1 MLRTLVFAPV
11 AVLALGA
18 PALAHAEDFSRAAV
32 GVEVHADDGTVIGH
46 VRAVTRDRGGQITS
60 MDIPGLAPPDA
71 SSLRGPMVAANDV
84 GAREAPVIDMRAR
97 QRDRVEQT
105 GSREHAR
112 LR

>member
-18 PALAHAEDFSRAAV
+18 PALAHAEEFHAAV
-32 GVEVHADDGTVIGH
+32 GSEVHADDGTVIGQ

-71 SSLRGPMVAANDV
+71 SSLRAPMVAENDV
-84 GAREAPVIDMRAR
+84 GPREVRVIDMRAH
-97 QRDRVEQT
+97 QRVRVEQT
-105 GSREHAR
+105 ASREHAH

>member
-11 AVLALGA
+11 AALALA
-18 PALAHAEDFSRAAV
+18 VPMAAHAEDFPRDATGS
-32 GVEVHADDGTVIGH
+32 EVRADDGTVLGH

-71 SSLRGPMVAANDV
+71 SSLNGQMVADNGGYVA
-84 GAREAPVIDMRAR
+84 ARVIDMRRREHDRVDQTGAR
-97 QRDRVEQT
+97 Q
-105 GSREHAR
+105 HAH